1 MMLFITILRGV
12 ENGDEKKEKKERER
26 KKKSKRGEVMDQDGG
41 SRAVRWALHLAIGLT
56 LCAHMSSASQVGL
69 YVRSCDARLMS
80 VQQVCVCCCM
90 RRGKTDSRGR
100 SARLGCGQSHLVG
113 APRL

>member
-1 MMLFITILRGV
+1 MRPEV
-12 ENGDEKKEKKERER
+12 ETTVEREKEREKKEKEKRE
-26 KKKSKRGEVMDQDGG
+26 KMDQT
-41 SRAVRWALHLAIGLT
+41 SACRAARWALHLAIGLT

>member
-1 MMLFITILRGV
+1 
-12 ENGDEKKEKKERER
+12 
-26 KKKSKRGEVMDQDGG
+26 MDRPGAC
-41 SRAVRWALHLAIGLT
+41 RAERWALHLAIGLT

-80 VQQVCVCCCM
+80 VQQICVCCCM